1 MTIWRDL
8 FSLFVPPPRHVVA
21 AAPPKLLLTQ
31 SCWEAVRQALDPEI
45 RKGHEGIV
53 YLLGRT
59 DGTVTLAVSVFRP
72 RAVTTAGSFHV
83 EPKAMAACV
92 HAAGQFELQ
101 VVAQLHTHP
110 GQAYHSDGDV
120 EGARIRYPGYASIVL
135 PDYGRRFPRLDGVA
149 AYLWGAGRGWVEL
162 GQKDI
167 IIIPGSGPWTSSVG
181 TTSATTAR

>member
-1 MTIWRDL
+1 MTIWHDFLNL
-8 FSLFVPPPRHVVA
+8 FTPRSSHVVA
-21 AAPPKLLLTQ
+21 VPAPKLLIMQ

-45 RKGHEGIV
+45 CKGHEGIV

-72 RAVTTAGSFHV
+72 RSVTTPGSFHV

-92 HAAGQFELQ
+92 HAAGQFEMQ

-135 PDYGRRFPRLDGVA
+135 PDYGRRLPSLGGAA
-149 AYLWGAGRGWVEL
+149 AYLWGAGRGWLEL
-162 GQKDI
+162 EQNDI
-167 IIIPGSGPWTSSVG
+167 IIIPGNGPWTSSVG
-181 TTSATTAR
+181 TTSATIGR